1 MLSPRYMC
9 LITQNLGLAV
19 SESKSKK
26 ETKKE
31 RKKERKKEHLST
43 CLFSFFDYFRSEVK
57 LFYNSIFLQS
67 CASAWGRSYKL
78 NSLLVF
84 NEDLLIIVC
93 MVVGAT
99 NSPICTKYIK
109 QFDRFTLVLIC

>member
-43 CLFSFFDYFRSEVK
+43 CLFSFF
-57 LFYNSIFLQS
+57 
-67 CASAWGRSYKL
+67 
-78 NSLLVF
+78 
-84 NEDLLIIVC
+84 II
-93 MVVGAT
+93 
-99 NSPICTKYIK
+99 S
-109 QFDRFTLVLIC
+109 DRK

>member
-31 RKKERKKEHLST
+31 RKKERKNT
-43 CLFSFFDYFRSEVK
+43 F
-57 LFYNSIFLQS
+57 Q
-67 CASAWGRSYKL
+67 
-78 NSLLVF
+78 LVF
-84 NEDLLIIVC
+84 FLFLII
-93 MVVGAT
+93 
-99 NSPICTKYIK
+99 S
-109 QFDRFTLVLIC
+109 DRK